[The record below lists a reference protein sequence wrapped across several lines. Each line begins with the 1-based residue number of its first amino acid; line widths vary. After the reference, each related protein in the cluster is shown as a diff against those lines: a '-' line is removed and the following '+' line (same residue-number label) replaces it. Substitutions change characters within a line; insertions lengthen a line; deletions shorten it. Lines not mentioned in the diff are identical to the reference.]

1 MEAVHRLLLPEDKS
15 EVLEVPL
22 KNEGRVFSL
31 RFENEA
37 GGRFTLDGGTEL
49 ALELWRRVE

>member
-1 MEAVHRLLLPEDKS
+1 
-15 EVLEVPL
+15 VLEVPL
-22 KNEGRVFSL
+22 QNEGRVFSL

-37 GGRFTLDGGTEL
+37 GGRFSLEGGTEL